1 LTRRCRGLGLRLGV
15 AAHVWCSRW
24 RRPAAA
30 GSCGVHPALR
40 VTARHGGE
48 RIHLPGRSHSHALKH
63 VLQALDL
70 PPWQRRHLPLLRD
83 QAGQVLA
90 AGDRIHSA
98 DFAAWLQA
106 RAASLRWTPPGA

>member
-1 LTRRCRGLGLRLGV
+1 M
-15 AAHVWCSRW
+15 AAHVGASRL
-24 RRPAAA
+24 AAA
-30 GSCGVHPALR
+30 CSCWVMRCHPALR

-98 DFAAWLQA
+98 DFAYGCTHVQPACAGHRRA
-106 RAASLRWTPPGA
+106 RD